1 MGCRFPRSSEQEGAP
16 LLWGKEHRVMGR
28 FAWSVGGW
36 KELTAF
42 VKSSVCS
49 LEPRCSLHLIF
60 QKHQQI
66 RKEACPEIAIWMNVT
81 FVGQRRKL
89 GELMGFRPTA
99 QLASCILQP
108 EFPNN
113 VHVWR
118 RNGSGGGGERNT
130 AGWAALHKV
139 GREPERKEALLVD
152 TAHLAL

>member
-118 RNGSGGGGERNT
+118 RNGWGGGERNT